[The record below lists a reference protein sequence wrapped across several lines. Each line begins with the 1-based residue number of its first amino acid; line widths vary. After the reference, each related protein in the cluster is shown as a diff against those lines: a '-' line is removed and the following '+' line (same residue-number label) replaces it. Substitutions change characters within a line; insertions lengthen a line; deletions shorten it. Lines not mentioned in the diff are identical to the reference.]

1 MKNRKDNRTDEEKVD
16 AIKIR
21 FQEIMEILGL
31 DLSDPS
37 VAKTPAR
44 VARMYVNEI
53 FSGLKEEN
61 YPSLTFMPN
70 PSYGKGKANMVFVKV
85 HFTSFCE
92 HHFVP
97 MMGHAYVAYVP
108 KEKIIGLSK
117 IPRIVKYFAKR
128 PQLQE
133 RLTAQIADALSA
145 ALETGDVAVSLRAQ
159 HFCVVARGIEDTDG
173 HTTTNDLRG
182 VFGAD
187 GPLRDEFFHALLP

>member
-1 MKNRKDNRTDEEKVD
+1 MNQNDEQKIL
-16 AIKIR
+16 AIAEHFR
-21 FQEIMEILGL
+21 AIMDVLGL

-37 VAKTPAR
+37 IAKTPMR

-70 PSYGKGKANMVFVKV
+70 PGEGTGRENMVFSKV

-97 MMGHAYVAYVP
+97 MVGHAYVAYIP
-108 KEKIIGLSK
+108 EKKIIGLSK

-133 RLTAQIADALSA
+133 RLTSQIADSLSA
-145 ALETGDVAVSLRAQ
+145 VLETEHVAVSIQAQ
-159 HFCVVARGIEDTDG
+159 HFCVVARGIEDTHG
-173 HTTTNDLRG
+173 HTITNDFRG
-182 VFGAD
+182 LFAQEGRV
-187 GPLRDEFFHALLP
+187 RDELFQALSR